1 MTTEG
6 RFRLASRMAVLG
18 IGANVLL
25 AVVKGIVGVWAGS
38 RALIADAVNS
48 ATDVVGSLA
57 VWIGLR
63 MARQPPDEDHPY
75 GHGKAEPVA
84 AIIVSV
90 LVLVVGIEIARSSVT
105 ALFRPMDAP
114 GVAAAIVAAA
124 TVVLKE
130 ALYRITLRF
139 GRRLNS
145 HALLANALDHR
156 SDALASSAVLLG
168 VGGAIAG
175 ERLGLPQLA
184 HLDPVAGLV
193 VALFV
198 LRTAYRMLNE
208 AVHNTIDHVLHA
220 EDAQELVEAVKR
232 VPGVLR
238 VDELL
243 AREHGHYVVVDVKI
257 AVDGRLTVEEGHEI
271 AKAVKARLVEEFA
284 HVRDALV
291 HVNPFPRKCSDF
303 EGERARDDRNTA
315 GDHAANSNVY
325 TTPSI
330 SYNESGPIKE

>member
-1 MTTEG
+1 MGGVTER
-6 RFRLASRMAVLG
+6 RFRLASRLAALG
-18 IGANVLL
+18 IGVNALL
-25 AVVKGIVGVWAGS
+25 AAVKGIVGIWAGS

-48 ATDVVGSLA
+48 ATDVAGSLA

-63 MARQPPDEDHPY
+63 LARQPPDEDHPY

-84 AIIVSV
+84 AIVVSV
-90 LVLVVGIEIARSSVT
+90 LVLMVGVEIARSSVV
-105 ALFRPMDAP
+105 ALFRPAEAP
-114 GVAAAIVAAA
+114 SAVAAVVAAG
-124 TVVLKE
+124 TVALKG
-130 ALYRITLRF
+130 ALYRITLRY

-168 VGGAIAG
+168 VAGAIAG
-175 ERLGLPQLA
+175 ERLGVPQLA
-184 HLDPVAGLV
+184 HLDPVAGFV

-238 VDELL
+238 VDGLL
-243 AREHGHYVVVDVKI
+243 AREHGHYVIVDVKI

-291 HVNPFPRKCSDF
+291 HVNPFP
-303 EGERARDDRNTA
+303 
-315 GDHAANSNVY
+315 
-325 TTPSI
+325 
-330 SYNESGPIKE
+330 